1 MCSVRLGMAVATLG
15 LLTACGGEAG
25 ESAGTAPQAVDARQ
39 DGVPEADV
47 EAPPGPDAALPP
59 EPDASA
65 PVPPTLDAALPP
77 EPDAS
82 APVPPTLDAALPPD
96 LDAGAP
102 VPPTPD
108 AALPPDPAPDA
119 ALPPDP
125 APDAAPPPDPAP
137 DAAPAPASLGAM
149 SPAALFEALP
159 TRDFRLINVHIPYA
173 GEIPGTDVHI
183 EYTDTAALI
192 ADLGPDR
199 DRPAMVYC
207 LTDHMALIAGAALV
221 AEGYRRIVYL
231 EGGMRAWVAAGYL
244 LDRE

>member
-15 LLTACGGEAG
+15 LFTACGEEAG
-25 ESAGTAPQAVDARQ
+25 ESAGTAPQGVDARQ
-39 DGVPEADV
+39 EAVRDAEV
-47 EAPPGPDAALPP
+47 EAPLGQDAAHEP
-59 EPDASA
+59 EP
-65 PVPPTLDAALPP
+65 
-77 EPDAS
+77 
-82 APVPPTLDAALPPD
+82 DAALPPD

-102 VPPTPD
+102 VPPT
-108 AALPPDPAPDA
+108 PDA

-183 EYTDTAALI
+183 EYTDTAALM

-221 AEGYRRIVYL
+221 AEGYRRIIYL
-231 EGGMRAWVAAGYL
+231 EGGMRAWVAAGYP